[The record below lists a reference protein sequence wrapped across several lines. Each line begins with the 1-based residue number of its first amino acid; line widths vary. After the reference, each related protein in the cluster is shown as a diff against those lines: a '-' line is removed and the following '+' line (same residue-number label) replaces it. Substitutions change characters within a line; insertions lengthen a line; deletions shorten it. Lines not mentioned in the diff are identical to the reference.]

1 MPFLSSRTKSYHLYH
16 ESGFPHKQY
25 EEYIFM
31 TNMTHRAARSRPPLH
46 IWQVQLDQTYVK
58 GAEGALEIKWI
69 EITPQQLRFYY
80 VFTSNH
86 SINLRVVASSALPT
100 ESSDATIV
108 TLLATTVQTL
118 GRLGSYEVGVAQV
131 EHRSQSGQTITL
143 AITLVPLSGTS
154 VTTWRLAPL
163 KQLRPEPHVS
173 TTRSV
178 LRTNSNELSE
188 AQWYGPVMAQL
199 VSYATVILPGQLAAD
214 RSHVF
219 VRSDDPVVVAVIT
232 EPEYLAFA
240 GLASFTP

>member
-1 MPFLSSRTKSYHLYH
+1 
-16 ESGFPHKQY
+16 
-25 EEYIFM
+25 M
-31 TNMTHRAARSRPPLH
+31 TNIVHRAARSRPPLH

-58 GAEGALEIKWI
+58 GDEGALEIKWI

-86 SINLRVVASSALPT
+86 DFNLRMIASSAPPT
-100 ESSDATIV
+100 ESPDATIA
-108 TLLATTVQTL
+108 TPLAMIVQTL

-131 EHRSQSGQTITL
+131 EHRSHVGQTIAL
-143 AITLVPLSGTS
+143 AITPVPLSGTS

-163 KQLRPEPHVS
+163 KQLRPEPHVA

-178 LRTNSNELSE
+178 LRTNSNGLSE
-188 AQWYGPVMAQL
+188 AQWHGPVMAQL
-199 VSYATVILPGQLAAD
+199 VSYATIILPGQLAAD

-232 EPEYLAFA
+232 EAEYLAFA
-240 GLASFTP
+240 GLANFTP